1 MKNKKK
7 IKKNIIEFLYI
18 TVATVIVAASVFFF
32 LIPSQVSVG
41 SISGLAIVLSN
52 FVPLSVASLTMIMN
66 VGLLLIGFLLIGR
79 DFGLKTVYTSIL
91 LPVVMGIFEK
101 VFPNN
106 QSMTGDQTMDAI
118 CYCVFVCIGL
128 AMLFNRNASSGG
140 LDIVA
145 KLLNKFFCM
154 ELGKA
159 MSFAGMAVALSSALV
174 YDKKTLI
181 LSILGTYFNGIV
193 LDHTIFGSTVKKRVC
208 IISKKEKEIRDFIL
222 YELHSG
228 ATLYK
233 AYGAYSGNEHTEINT
248 IVDKSEYMKLIRY
261 VTKVDPKAFVTV
273 YAVTEMMYQPKP
285 IVMKEKEEK

>member
-101 VFPNN
+101 IKNGESV
-106 QSMTGDQTMDAI
+106 T
-118 CYCVFVCIGL
+118 
-128 AMLFNRNASSGG
+128 NR
-140 LDIVA
+140 
-145 KLLNKFFCM
+145 
-154 ELGKA
+154 EL
-159 MSFAGMAVALSSALV
+159 
-174 YDKKTLI
+174 
-181 LSILGTYFNGIV
+181 
-193 LDHTIFGSTVKKRVC
+193 
-208 IISKKEKEIRDFIL
+208 KKELRP
-222 YELHSG
+222 Y
-228 ATLYK
+228 
-233 AYGAYSGNEHTEINT
+233 
-248 IVDKSEYMKLIRY
+248 VKL
-261 VTKVDPKAFVTV
+261 
-273 YAVTEMMYQPKP
+273 
-285 IVMKEKEEK
+285 